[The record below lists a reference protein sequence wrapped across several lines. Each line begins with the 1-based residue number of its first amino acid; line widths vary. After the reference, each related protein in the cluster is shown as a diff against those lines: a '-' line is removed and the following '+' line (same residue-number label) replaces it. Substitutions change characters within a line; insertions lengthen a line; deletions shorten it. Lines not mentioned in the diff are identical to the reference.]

1 MNHEVGLLLDEEAER
16 PSRVRYVVLLALAMA
31 AVISYLSRVALAPAA
46 STIQSQMG
54 LDDREMG
61 YVLGGFFLGYLWAQV
76 PGGWLGD
83 RLGARWGLALLS
95 LLWSIATIGTALA
108 DSATSLWWTR
118 AAVGFAQGGVFPI
131 SAKVITAWF
140 PVDRR
145 GIAGAVP
152 TACMSVGSVLANGLT
167 VLMIPVIGW
176 RGVFHVY
183 AAMGIVWAVLF
194 GIWYRNSPREHSGT
208 NEAERALIL
217 GQWRPGRKSAKSQD
231 GTIASGEKPVSEVP
245 AISTGR
251 ALTTMAISPG
261 MWAFCG
267 QSFFRAFGYAF
278 FITWFPV
285 YLERSQGLRI
295 EDAGMLS
302 MGPLFGVV
310 VGSFLGGYW
319 VDLILKRTGKPW
331 LSRSGL
337 SAGALLVCSLTMLT
351 ATWIHD
357 PMGAVFLITIGTMFF
372 GITGPTTWATT
383 MDIAGGHTATV
394 FAVMNMAGNFGAMA
408 CPVVVGY
415 LFEEIRDTGGEW
427 ELVLYLFSV
436 VYLAGAICWL
446 VLDPTR
452 SVVNRIRSK
461 PS

>member
-1 MNHEVGLLLDEEAER
+1 MTQTLDHTDAGEFEQ
-16 PSRVRYVVLLALAMA
+16 PTRVRYVVLLALALA

-46 STIQSQMG
+46 STIQARMG

-95 LLWSIATIGTALA
+95 LLWSLATIGTALA
-108 DSATSLWWTR
+108 DSATALWWTR
-118 AAVGFAQGGVFPI
+118 AAAGFAQGGLFPI

-152 TACMSVGSVLANGLT
+152 TACMSVGSVLANGMT
-167 VLMIPVIGW
+167 VLMIPLIGW
-176 RGVFHVY
+176 RGVFHAY
-183 AAMGIVWAVLF
+183 AAMGILWAILF
-194 GIWYRNSPREHSGT
+194 AVWYRNSPREHAGT
-208 NEAERALIL
+208 NQAERDVIL
-217 GQWRPGRKSAKSQD
+217 GRWGKVKGD
-231 GTIASGEKPVSEVP
+231 ASPDAGAIGGGDDAETGLPE
-245 AISTGR
+245 ISTGR
-251 ALTTMAISPG
+251 ALRSIAVSPG

-278 FITWFPV
+278 FITWFPA
-285 YLERSQGLRI
+285 YLERSRGLRI

-302 MGPLFGVV
+302 MAPLFGVV

-319 VDLILKRTGKPW
+319 VDLILRRTGKPW

-337 SAGALLVCSLTMLT
+337 SAGALLVCSLTML
-351 ATWIHD
+351 AAAWIHH
-357 PMGAVFLITIGTMFF
+357 PAGAVFLITIGTFFF
-372 GITGPTTWATT
+372 GMTGPTTWATT

-415 LFEEIRDTGGEW
+415 LFDEIRDSGADW
-427 ELVLYLFSV
+427 ELVLYLFSA
-436 VYLAGAICWL
+436 VYLAGAVCWL

-452 SVVNRIRSK
+452 SVVNRAKERA
-461 PS
+461 

>member
-1 MNHEVGLLLDEEAER
+1 MNQPISSPLDSGFER

-46 STIQSQMG
+46 STIQAEMG

-83 RLGARWGLALLS
+83 RLGARRGLALLS
-95 LLWSIATIGTALA
+95 MLWSVATIGTALA
-108 DSATSLWWTR
+108 DSATALWWTR
-118 AAVGFAQGGVFPI
+118 AAVGFAQGGLFPI

-152 TACMSVGSVLANGLT
+152 TACMSVGSVLASGLT
-167 VLMIPVIGW
+167 VVLIPAIGW
-176 RGVFHVY
+176 RGVFHGY
-183 AAMGIVWAVLF
+183 AVLGIVWAVVFAL
-194 GIWYRNSPREHSGT
+194 WYRNTPQEHQGT
-208 NEAERALIL
+208 NQAERDLIL
-217 GQWRPGRKSAKSQD
+217 GHQGSGAGGVNGNHERGYNAEETAIQD
-231 GTIASGEKPVSEVP
+231 RD
-245 AISTGR
+245 ISTGT
-251 ALTTMAISPG
+251 ALARMAIRPG

-267 QSFFRAFGYAF
+267 QSLFRAFGYAF
-278 FITWFPV
+278 FITWFPA
-285 YLERSQGLRI
+285 YLERSRGLQLK
-295 EDAGMLS
+295 DAGMLT

-310 VGSFLGGYW
+310 VGSFLGGYL
-319 VDLILKRTGKPW
+319 VDMILKRTGNCW

-337 SAGALLVCSLTMLT
+337 SAGALLVCSLTMLA
-351 ATWIHD
+351 ATLIRD
-357 PMGAVFLITIGTMFF
+357 PMGAVLLITVGTLFF

-383 MDIAGGHTATV
+383 MDIAGSHTAIV

-415 LFEEIRDTGGEW
+415 LFEEIQESGANW

-436 VYLAGAICWL
+436 VYLAGAVCWL
-446 VLDPTR
+446 VLDPRR
-452 SVVNRIRSK
+452 SVVNRAWRK
-461 PS
+461 TN